1 MSDTSLSNTRL
12 SDSSQIIWRR
22 TSPAA
27 AIFYIGKIIQ
37 GIAQNAI
44 QFLAPAAA
52 FVFAYEGDLKDS
64 LLIAAVVSIL
74 LIVSSSIVRYLFFR
88 YCITN
93 DSILIREG
101 VFKKTQL
108 DIKFDRVQAINT
120 EQNIVYRA
128 LNLVTAKIDTAGSS
142 GQEGHLPAIEPELAE
157 SLREKIRRRKDSAS
171 TDADEA
177 EETNAPETDELMRL
191 SNVDMM
197 RIGLSDNRALI
208 FLALLGPL
216 AEQFERRVPAM
227 LEESNVFQALAIVTG
242 INNGPALVFTI
253 IIGALLLLAGASI
266 VGAFLRFHR
275 YRLTFDSQ
283 VFQSTGGL
291 LTKHVHS
298 IDRAKIQ
305 TVVVRQN
312 IVLRMFGR
320 YRLDAKQATSG
331 KKNQANARK
340 KNFVVPV
347 CLPEQCSTLVQ
358 QFLDERNPELAT
370 DPQSVEFQSISP
382 HYIRSRTVLF
392 GILPALAVTVLFTVI
407 GGIAGFVMLLWVPI
421 TALVAWQY
429 FRRYGV
435 QIARDGVSVRRGFLG
450 FQISTFLH
458 RKVQRVSVTQTYL
471 QRRKSLAT
479 IRFFLASGSV
489 RVPYVNYEQAK
500 VLRDYVLY
508 RVESSQRAW
517 H

>member
-1 MSDTSLSNTRL
+1 MSDTDLNRT
-12 SDSSQIIWRR
+12 SQVEWQR

-27 AIFYIGKIIQ
+27 AIFYVGKIVQ
-37 GIAQNAI
+37 GIAQNAF

-52 FVFAYEGDLKDS
+52 FVFTYEGDLKDNI
-64 LLIAAVVSIL
+64 LIAIVVSVVL
-74 LIVSSSIVRYLFFR
+74 VIVSSIVRYLFFR
-88 YCITN
+88 YCITD

-142 GQEGHLPAIEPELAE
+142 GQEGNLPAIKPELAE
-157 SLREKIRRRKDSAS
+157 SLREKTRRRKKATFTED
-171 TDADEA
+171 DEA
-177 EETNAPETDELMRL
+177 QKTGDDYVEKLLQL
-191 SNVDMM
+191 SAIDMV
-197 RIGLSDNRALI
+197 RIGVSDNRALI

-216 AEQFERRVPAM
+216 AEQFERRIPDM
-227 LEESNVFQALAIVTG
+227 FEESNVFQALAIITG
-242 INNGPALVFTI
+242 INSGPGLIFTI
-253 IIGALLLLAGASI
+253 IVGALLLLAIASI
-266 VGAFLRFHR
+266 IGAFLRYHR
-275 YRLTFDSQ
+275 YRLTFDSH

-305 TVVVRQN
+305 TVVMRQN
-312 IVLRMFGR
+312 IVLRMLGR
-320 YRLDAKQATSG
+320 HRLDAKQATSG
-331 KKNQANARK
+331 KKNQANANR
-340 KNFVVPV
+340 KNFVVPI
-347 CLPEQCSTLVQ
+347 CLPEKSSELVQ
-358 QFLDERNPELAT
+358 QFLDEHSPNLETNPNSRA
-370 DPQSVEFQSISP
+370 FASISP

-392 GILPALAVTVLFTVI
+392 GVLPASAVTMFFVA
-407 GGIAGFVMLLWVPI
+407 IAGFAGLVMLLWVPI
-421 TALVAWQY
+421 SALCAWQY

-435 QIARDGVSVRRGFLG
+435 QVARDGVSVRRGFLG
-450 FQISTFLH
+450 YRISTFLH
-458 RKVQRVSVTQTYL
+458 RKVQRISVTQTYL

-489 RVPYVNYEQAK
+489 RVPYVNYDQARI
-500 VLRDYVLY
+500 LRDYVLY
-508 RVESSQRAW
+508 RVQSSQQAW